1 MGKSYKLAV
10 ASFIFL
16 ILGTSGLF
24 AQKTGTLSGIVRDN
38 TGNPIPGAAVM
49 NKDSGKGTI
58 TAEDGTFAISIPLN
72 SRIVVSS
79 LGYSEKELTIKSFS
93 HIEIVLDDDTQLL
106 DEILVVGY
114 GTQSR
119 KTLTSS
125 ISKLEG
131 GKLVDIPASTVGDA
145 LKGKIPG
152 LRVSTSNALS
162 GEAPRFMIRGGS
174 SISMSN
180 DPIYIVDGAIREDMS
195 GINTNDIESI
205 EVLKDA
211 ASAGI
216 YGARASNGVILV
228 TTKKG
233 SAAKGIQLT
242 VDTQVG
248 FQSPSTS

>member
-24 AQKTGTLSGIVRDN
+24 AQNTGTLSGIVRDN

-79 LGYSEKELTIKSFS
+79 LGYSEKELTIKNFS
-93 HIEIVLDDDTQLL
+93 HIEIALDDDTQLL

-131 GKLVDIPASTVGDA
+131 GKLVDIPASTT
-145 LKGKIPG
+145 P
-152 LRVSTSNALS
+152 
-162 GEAPRFMIRGGS
+162 
-174 SISMSN
+174 
-180 DPIYIVDGAIREDMS
+180 
-195 GINTNDIESI
+195 
-205 EVLKDA
+205 
-211 ASAGI
+211 
-216 YGARASNGVILV
+216 
-228 TTKKG
+228 
-233 SAAKGIQLT
+233 
-242 VDTQVG
+242 
-248 FQSPSTS
+248 